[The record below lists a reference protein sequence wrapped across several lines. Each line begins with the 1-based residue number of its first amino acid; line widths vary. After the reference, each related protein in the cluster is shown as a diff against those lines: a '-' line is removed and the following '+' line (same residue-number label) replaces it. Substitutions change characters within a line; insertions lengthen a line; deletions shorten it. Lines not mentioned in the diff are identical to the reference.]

1 MGRSRRVRIE
11 TKTAQALGYKEKS
24 LIFVYVLRDPRN
36 YEIFYVGVTCQPTL
50 RGLSRRTYGG
60 ETGAR
65 IREIRDADHRPTR
78 ILFGVFNSREQAL
91 YQECVAIKLLE
102 DRGVKLLN
110 SVRPSPTA
118 FHTTKRKLWECS
130 TTRQ

>member
-11 TKTAQALGYKEKS
+11 TKMAQALGYKEKS

-36 YEIFYVGVTCQPTL
+36 YAIFYVGVTCQPAL
-50 RGLSRRTYGG
+50 RGLSRGTYSN
-60 ETGAR
+60 ETGVR
-65 IREIRDADHRPTR
+65 IREIRDTGHSPIR
-78 ILFGVFNSREQAL
+78 ILFGVFSSREQAL
-91 YQECVAIKLLE
+91 YQERAAIKLLE

-110 SVRPSPTA
+110 RVRLSPTA
-118 FHTTKRKLWECS
+118 FHTTKRILWECS